1 MIRFNNS
8 KIIKMLFLYG
18 GFCMNKMYRINYI
31 VDSNKA
37 SCTIYTYPILNEKN
51 TYFLIR
57 SGQNNRQIK
66 KIDVGNIKNVDIDK
80 TGYYVFITELENKDM
95 YIKQMIEKIKENA
108 QRQVLKFKTIQE
120 NAVKC
125 NIEIVD
131 VEPE

>member
-1 MIRFNNS
+1 MD
-8 KIIKMLFLYG
+8 
-18 GFCMNKMYRINYI
+18 KMYRINYI

-66 KIDVGNIKNVDIDK
+66 KINIGNIKSVDINK
-80 TGYYVFITELENKDM
+80 TGYYVFITELGNKDM

-108 QRQVLKFKTIQE
+108 QKQVQKFKAIQE

>member
-1 MIRFNNS
+1 MD
-8 KIIKMLFLYG
+8 
-18 GFCMNKMYRINYI
+18 KMYRINYI
-31 VDSNKA
+31 VDCNKA

-66 KIDVGNIKNVDIDK
+66 KIDVGNIKNADIDK
-80 TGYYVFITELENKDM
+80 TGYYVFLTELENKDM

-108 QRQVLKFKTIQE
+108 QKQVKKFNAIQE
-120 NAVKC
+120 NAIQC